1 MITGCI
7 GPPTVTQEDLL
18 SFLQDP
24 GSYPHRPRGVHLKQT
39 HSAYVAIASP
49 FVYKVRKPVDFGF
62 LDFSTLEKRRHF
74 SHREIELNGR
84 LCPDLY
90 LGVTPIS
97 LSGDRLVLGAG
108 EGVVDCAV
116 TMRELEARWFM
127 KSMLHNG
134 EVAIPQLN
142 RIVERL
148 QSFYRGQSPGPNI
161 LEWGRMDR
169 VRVSTDENFR
179 QTQPFI
185 GQTISRGAFE
195 AIEEHTRRF
204 YEWHAGLFD
213 ERVRRGRIVE
223 GHGDLHLEHIH
234 LAPRQVTIF
243 DCIEFNERFR
253 FLDVANDVAFLAMDL
268 DFEGRPDLA
277 RRFVSGMA
285 EALDDPDI
293 FRLIDFYKC
302 YRAFVRGKVE
312 SLQSGESEVSSTDRK
327 SCADLARRYFRLALR
342 YAVAGSTPTALAV
355 MGRPGSGKSALATA
369 LAEELDCAIFS
380 SDRVRKQLAGLPL
393 TQRSDAK
400 VRAQLYSP
408 AMSAQTYDA
417 LMESALQQTRT
428 GRCVVIDATFSKQ
441 SIREEWRRRLREA
454 GVELRF
460 VEASAPVAILRERLT
475 ARYGEADVISDAR
488 AEDFEKLA
496 KAYEPPD
503 ELPEGELTKVATTA
517 TRDASLTQCLVNLA
531 GLQAARSGTG

>member
-1 MITGCI
+1 MMAR
-7 GPPTVTQEDLL
+7 EDLL

-24 GSYPHRPRGVHLKQT
+24 GSYPHRPDGVQLKQT
-39 HSAYVAIASP
+39 HSAYVAIAPP

-62 LDFSTLEKRRHF
+62 LDFSTLEKRRRF

-97 LSGDRLVLGAG
+97 LSGDGLVFGTG
-108 EGVVDCAV
+108 DTVVDCAV
-116 TMRELEARWFM
+116 TMRELDARWFM
-127 KSMLHNG
+127 TSMLHNG
-134 EVAIPQLN
+134 EVDVPQLN

-148 QSFYRGQSPGPNI
+148 RSFYQGQSPGRQI
-161 LEWGRMDR
+161 LEWGRLDH
-169 VRVSTDENFR
+169 VQVNTDENFR
-179 QTQPFI
+179 QVRPFI
-185 GQTISRGAFE
+185 GQTLSGGAFAAME
-195 AIEEHTRRF
+195 QHTRAF
-204 YEWHAGLFD
+204 YEGHEELFD
-213 ERVRRGRIVE
+213 ERVRGGHILE

-253 FLDVANDVAFLAMDL
+253 CLDVANDVAFLAMDL
-268 DFEGRPDLA
+268 DFEGRPDFA

-285 EALDDPDI
+285 EALDDPGI

-312 SLQSGESEVSSTDRK
+312 TLQSGESEVAPKDRK

-342 YAVAGSTPTALAV
+342 YAIAGSTPTALAT
-355 MGRPGSGKSALATA
+355 MGRPGSGKSALALS
-369 LAEELDCAIFS
+369 LADELDWEVFS
-380 SDRVRKQLAGLPL
+380 SDCTRKRLAGLPV
-393 TQRSDAK
+393 TQRPDAK

-428 GRCVVIDATFSKQ
+428 GRCVVIDATFSKA
-441 SIREEWRRRLREA
+441 SIRAEWRRRLREV
-454 GVELRF
+454 GVQLRF
-460 VEASAPVAILRERLT
+460 VEASAPDAILRERLA
-475 ARYGEADVISDAR
+475 ARSGESDVISDAR
-488 AEDFEKLA
+488 AEDFEKLGE
-496 KAYEPPD
+496 AYEPPD

-531 GLQAARSGTG
+531 VRQAMICGKK